1 MVQERLLFQHVRK
14 QQSPSKLS
22 YEGCE
27 NAFGVMVAALY
38 GCFGR
43 KTKNIGSVENRISL
57 VLPPLTH
64 DAWWGLERPG
74 GRYSSAWGLYQDL
87 KCLRTLHSEAR

>member
-1 MVQERLLFQHVRK
+1 MVQEHLLFQHLRK
-14 QQSPSKLS
+14 KQFPSKLS
-22 YEGCE
+22 YEGCK
-27 NAFGVMVAALY
+27 NAFGVVVAALY

-57 VLPPLTH
+57 VFLPLTH
-64 DAWWGLERPG
+64 DAWWGLVGPG
-74 GRYSSAWGLYQDL
+74 GRYPSAWGLYQDL